1 MKKPGK
7 RTKTGAIFGVV
18 MLATLFAGK
27 EIAAIVFLALTV
39 LSVIEYLKIHSL
51 LNHRFTAGTV
61 ILLSVIAF
69 AYVADFEF
77 INIKDNQF
85 ILFLLFPWIAFLASI
100 INQKHR
106 HIEALVSG
114 FVCPILIAVPF
125 GFVTAMYS
133 VDFGWDLPYFAI
145 PLSLFLFIWM
155 NDMFAYFI
163 GKSFGK
169 RPLIPTV
176 SPGKTIEGTIGGIVM
191 TVITGILFGVIFP
204 EPGILFWSLYALIAS
219 LSSIIGDLAESS
231 MKRRLGIKDSGSI
244 LPGHGG
250 FLDRFD
256 SLFMAAT
263 FIYIFLIFWS

>member
-7 RTKTGAIFGVV
+7 RTITGAVFGGV
-18 MLATLFAGK
+18 MLAALFAGK
-27 EIAAIVFLALTV
+27 EIAALVFLALTI
-39 LSVIEYLKIHSL
+39 LSVYEFLKIHSL
-51 LNHRFTAGTV
+51 LKHKLTAGTIV
-61 ILLSVIAF
+61 FLSIIAF
-69 AYVADFEF
+69 AFVSDFDF
-77 INIKDNQF
+77 IPLVEKKY
-85 ILFLLFPWIAFLASI
+85 ILIVVFPWIAFIVSLLS
-100 INQKHR
+100 QKNR

-114 FVCPILIAVPF
+114 LVCPVLIAVPF

-133 VDFGWDLPYFAI
+133 VDFDWNIPDFAI
-145 PLSLFLFIWM
+145 PLSLFIFIWM

-163 GKSFGK
+163 GKAIG
-169 RPLIPTV
+169 RTPLIPII
-176 SPGKTIEGTIGGIVM
+176 SPGKTIEGTIGGMLM
-191 TVITGILFGVIFP
+191 TVISGLLMAQVFQG
-204 EPGILFWSLYALIAS
+204 PGILFWTLFAIIAS